1 MSNKPLH
8 ELNVLSL
15 VKIRTLFAEA
25 DLYDR
30 CLCAVLPAVSAL
42 GHLTNLPPTRVALVH
57 HMISREAEI
66 GVNS

>member
-30 CLCAVLPAVSAL
+30 CLGAVLPAVSAF
-42 GHLTNLPPTRVALVH
+42 GHLT
-57 HMISREAEI
+57 
-66 GVNS
+66 